1 MHQLQIIFYPFF
13 TKILIIRRHWR
24 RRWERNIDAVIKESA
39 TTLKHQKCTKNKIH
53 ACQVQC
59 HEFRGLFS
67 IIRRQW
73 RRRWEKKTDALI
85 KECVTILGHQNCTK
99 NKLHAC
105 QVQCHEFRGLLSSYY
120 VTLSARQKWLYINT
134 TSNWGCHRKCTMI
147 KHSVYKKGS
156 LKQCITKLWVNKWLY
171 PLSDRKRR
179 LELCRSQLGNGSEV
193 MHHIPWLCVP
203 NSVHDCFFLYHDV
216 TTCAWKGI
224 VYGGQQEFSECT
236 YRIQIWAYS
245 FTCL

>member
-1 MHQLQIIFYPFF
+1 MSETCRGHLWDKIIIKLFASSGHCVWLTTYHPCSAETSRKSGALNYPEPLGPPRPLAGHLYIFILQTNLLKYKHQLHTIFYPFF

-24 RRWERNIDAVIKESA
+24 LRWDRKIFAFIKIMCYDLGA
-39 TTLKHQKCTKNKIH
+39 PKFPKNKPH
-53 ACQVQC
+53 DCQ
-59 HEFRGLFS
+59 
-67 IIRRQW
+67 
-73 RRRWEKKTDALI
+73 A
-85 KECVTILGHQNCTK
+85 
-99 NKLHAC
+99 
-105 QVQCHEFRGLLSSYY
+105 QCHEFRGLLPTYY
-120 VTLSARQKWLYINT
+120 CVTLSARQKWLYINT

-203 NSVHDCFFLYHDV
+203 NSVHACFFF
-216 TTCAWKGI
+216 I
-224 VYGGQQEFSECT
+224 V
-236 YRIQIWAYS
+236 
-245 FTCL
+245 TCLYVLGKE